1 MTHLNDLYYATNVK
15 LKFFMLPFLAV
26 APTFLLQ
33 NFVNMF
39 QLDQKLTNLQ
49 IINIKKN
56 RKNNVTIV
64 FEAGLTFVRQI

>member
-26 APTFLLQ
+26 APSFLLQ

-39 QLDQKLTNLQ
+39 QLDQKLPIYKLL
-49 IINIKKN
+49 ILKKIE
-56 RKNNVTIV
+56 KIMS
-64 FEAGLTFVRQI
+64 Q